1 MYNKST
7 VTSQPRLSQS
17 PQILGSLWK
26 LEAAPFPHYSV
37 IKYVHTGVTK
47 LWRPPLRGKAQREST
62 TGITKQTLG
71 AEKGDPKA
79 ASNIF
84 LVKGVMADAQGL
96 GSPFPNLGR

>member
-1 MYNKST
+1 M
-7 VTSQPRLSQS
+7 
-17 PQILGSLWK
+17 
-26 LEAAPFPHYSV
+26 A
-37 IKYVHTGVTK
+37 
-47 LWRPPLRGKAQREST
+47 PPLRGKAQREST